1 MSSRFSIGLLG
12 MACSLSVAENWL
24 SIAIVQDN
32 KITPRK
38 IESLSFWSAVDYLQV
53 TDDAV

>member
-1 MSSRFSIGLLG
+1 

-53 TDDAV
+53 TDDV